1 MAGGGGWGEA
11 MIQQGGCR
19 VCHLFCMGDK
29 MYSNTTRLAPQVTYA
44 KHPVKAVSIYQQM
57 NWQAGG
63 RLKGAYTP
71 VTYVPG

>member
-1 MAGGGGWGEA
+1 ME
-11 MIQQGGCR
+11 I
-19 VCHLFCMGDK
+19 K
-29 MYSNTTRLAPQVTYA
+29 MYSSTTRLAPQVTFA